1 MSTTEPG
8 VASVRPF
15 QIDVPQAD
23 LDELRA
29 RVAATRFTDEPSG
42 ATPPTA

>member
-15 QIDVPQAD
+15 QVDVPQTD
-23 LDELRA
+23 LDGLQA
-29 RVAATRFTDEPSG
+29 RLAATRFTDEPSG
-42 ATPPTA
+42 SDSA